1 MKLRIATML
10 FASLAVTACD
20 HKKKEE
26 PAPTPAPTEPAPTA
40 PTPTAPTPT
49 PTAPTPTP
57 APAANNAGEEVRET
71 VAADLAWTLEG
82 LPGEGDKI
90 KAVIK
95 TSEGTLNCELFAD
108 KAPLTV
114 ANWVGLATGKKAWM
128 HPETKQVMKNTPFY
142 DGLTFHRVINNF
154 MIQGGDPLGQGIGG
168 PGYTIAE
175 ETRPDLKHLPGTLS
189 MAKTMQPHST
199 GSQFFVM
206 EVAKPDLD
214 NGYSVFGQCKEVD
227 VVKKITALRGP
238 GDRPT
243 KKVTIDKV
251 EISRTK

>member
-1 MKLRIATML
+1 ML

-20 HKKKEE
+20 HKKEE
-26 PAPTPAPTEPAPTA
+26 SAPAPTPAPNPTPAPTPDPGA
-40 PTPTAPTPT
+40 MPTPPAPTPT
-49 PTAPTPTP
+49 PT
-57 APAANNAGEEVRET
+57 PAANNAGEEVRET

-82 LPGEGDKI
+82 LPGEGDKL

-114 ANWVGLATGKKAWM
+114 ANWVGLATGKKAWK
-128 HPETKQVMKNTPFY
+128 HPESGQVMKNTPFY

-189 MAKTMQPHST
+189 MAKTAQPHST

-206 EVAKPDLD
+206 ETAKPDLD